1 MILAASAVIAG
12 AVALYVLGPLLGWGG
27 APARE
32 DAGQEGEDRRRELME
47 RRQEALSGLKDLEL
61 EFEVGKLTREDY
73 EQQRE
78 KLTRQTVEIYREMD
92 KDGVA

>member
-1 MILAASAVIAG
+1 MILAVSAVIAG
-12 AVALYVLGPLLGWGG
+12 SVALFVLGPLLAWRDDS
-27 APARE
+27 AKA
-32 DAGQEGEDRRRELME
+32 AAVQEGGDRRRELVDL
-47 RRQEALSGLKDLEL
+47 RQEALSALRDLQM

-92 KDGVA
+92 EDGAA

>member
-1 MILAASAVIAG
+1 MILAVSAVIAG
-12 AVALYVLGPLLGWGG
+12 TVALFVLGPLLAWRDES
-27 APARE
+27 AKEAALQE
-32 DAGQEGEDRRRELME
+32 AGDRRRELMG
-47 RRQEALSGLKDLEL
+47 RRQEALSGLKDLQM

-92 KDGVA
+92 QDGVA